1 MSDYPTPEQQ
11 LDALWMMLEEHNK
24 AARNGRGDKIPKKTE
39 RKWPSYDAVVADVM
53 MSDYSENLRCPH
65 DLRHRGGGNGVG

>member
-39 RKWPSYDAVVADVM
+39 RKWPSYDAVVADVFGH
-53 MSDYSENLRCPH
+53 R
-65 DLRHRGGGNGVG
+65 RGRGG